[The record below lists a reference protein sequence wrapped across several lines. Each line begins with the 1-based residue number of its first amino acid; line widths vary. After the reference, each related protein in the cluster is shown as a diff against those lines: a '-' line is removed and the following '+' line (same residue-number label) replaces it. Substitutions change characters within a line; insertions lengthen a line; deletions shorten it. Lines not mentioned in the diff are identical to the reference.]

1 MLSRSYKVGGNKLYP
16 QREKE
21 IEGVHFLVGCDSL
34 V

>member
-1 MLSRSYKVGGNKLYP
+1 MLPRLDKVGGNKLYP